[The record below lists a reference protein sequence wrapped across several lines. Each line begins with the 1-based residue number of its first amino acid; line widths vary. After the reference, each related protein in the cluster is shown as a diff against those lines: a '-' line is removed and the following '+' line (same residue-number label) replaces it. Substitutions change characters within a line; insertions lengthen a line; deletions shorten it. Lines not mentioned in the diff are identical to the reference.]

1 MRLARPL
8 LCLTLLLAG
17 CASAQPP
24 TPALWRV
31 SDADN
36 SLYLLGSFHL
46 LKPDDYPLSA
56 TVQAAFKDAETVL
69 FELPPQEMGSP
80 ATATAMA
87 MSRAALRGDGKT
99 LAEEIGPE
107 LDGKL
112 GAWAA
117 ANSDALATSGLSAS
131 LLQRF
136 EPWFVA
142 LLISNIEMAKLGLD
156 PALGLDAHFVAE
168 AAKAGKPGA
177 GLETGAQQIALL
189 DGMSG
194 DEQRQ
199 LLRES
204 LAEAD
209 EAKARTEALH
219 AAWRRGDDKYLWREM
234 GLEMRREYPALYRR
248 INVERNDAWL
258 PALQARLD
266 APGSD
271 DTLVVVGALHLLGE
285 DGVVAKLR
293 AKGYKIE
300 RLK

>member
-56 TVQAAFKDAETVL
+56 TVQAAFKDAEAVL
-69 FELPPQEMGSP
+69 FELPPKEMGSP
-80 ATATAMA
+80 ATAMA

-99 LAEEIGPE
+99 LAEDIGPE

-117 ANSDALATSGLSAS
+117 ANSDALAKSGLSAS

-156 PALGLDAHFVAE
+156 PARGLDAHFVAE

-177 GLETGAQQIALL
+177 GLETAASQIALL
-189 DGMSG
+189 DGMG
-194 DEQRQ
+194 KAEQLQ
-199 LLRES
+199 FL
-204 LAEAD
+204 
-209 EAKARTEALH
+209 TEALQDSRDAKRQTEAMH
-219 AAWRRGDDKYLWREM
+219 AAWRRGDDRTMWREM

-258 PALQARLD
+258 PTLQARLD

-293 AKGYKIE
+293 AKGYKVE

>member
-8 LCLTLLLAG
+8 LCLILLLAG
-17 CASAQPP
+17 CASAKPP

-46 LKPDDYPLSA
+46 LKPDDYPLSV
-56 TVQAAFKDAETVL
+56 TVQAAFKDAEAVL

-80 ATATAMA
+80 ATAMA
-87 MSRAALRGDGKT
+87 MSRAALRSDGT
-99 LAEEIGPE
+99 RLTDEIGPE
-107 LDGKL
+107 LNAKL
-112 GAWAA
+112 ETWAA
-117 ANSDALATSGLSAS
+117 ANAEALAKSNMRAP

-142 LLISNIEMAKLGLD
+142 LLIVNVEMAKLGLD

-234 GLEMRREYPALYRR
+234 GQAMRREYPALYRR
-248 INVERNDAWL
+248 INVARNDAWL
-258 PALQARLD
+258 APLEARLR
-266 APGSD
+266 APGTD
-271 DTLVVVGALHLLGE
+271 DTLVVVGALHLVGE

-293 AKGYKIE
+293 AKGYKVE

>member
-24 TPALWRV
+24 APALWRV

-46 LKPDDYPLSA
+46 LKPDDYPLSV
-56 TVQAAFKDAETVL
+56 TVQAAFDDAEAVL

-80 ATATAMA
+80 ATAMA
-87 MSRAALRGDGKT
+87 MSRAALRGDGT
-99 LAEEIGPE
+99 RLADEIGPE
-107 LDGKL
+107 LDAKL
-112 GAWAA
+112 GAWAT
-117 ANSDALATSGLSAS
+117 ANSDALAKSGLSAP
-131 LLQRF
+131 LLQHF

-177 GLETGAQQIALL
+177 GLETAASQIALL
-189 DGMSG
+189 DGMG
-194 DEQRQ
+194 KAEQLQ
-199 LLRES
+199 FL
-204 LAEAD
+204 
-209 EAKARTEALH
+209 TEALQDSRDAKRQTEAMH
-219 AAWRRGDDKYLWREM
+219 AAWRRGDDRTMWREM

-266 APGSD
+266 APGND

-293 AKGYKIE
+293 AKGYKVE

>member
-1 MRLARPL
+1 MRLPRYL
-8 LCLTLLLAG
+8 LCLALAG
-17 CASAQPP
+17 CASAKPP
-24 TPALWRV
+24 TPAMWRV

-56 TVQAAFKDAETVL
+56 TVQAAFDDAEALL

-80 ATATAMA
+80 ATAMA
-87 MSRAALRGDGKT
+87 MTRAALRADGKT
-99 LAEEIGPE
+99 LADEIGRE
-107 LDGKL
+107 LDAKL
-112 GAWAA
+112 SAWAA
-117 ANSDALATSGLSAS
+117 TNAGALTKSGMAAP

-142 LLISNIEMAKLGLD
+142 LLISQVEMGKLGLD

-189 DGMSG
+189 DGMG
-194 DEQRQ
+194 ADEQRQ

-204 LAEAD
+204 LAEASD
-209 EAKARTEALH
+209 AKTRTEALH
-219 AAWRRGDDKYLWREM
+219 AAWRRGDEKFLWREM
-234 GLEMRREYPALYRR
+234 ALEMRRDYPALYRR
-248 INVERNDAWL
+248 INVARNNAWL
-258 PALQARLD
+258 APLEARLR
-266 APGSD
+266 APGTD
-271 DTLVVVGALHLLGE
+271 DTLVVVGALHLVGE

-293 AKGYKIE
+293 AKGYKVE

>member
-1 MRLARPL
+1 MGFSRVL
-8 LCLTLLLAG
+8 LCLTLALTGG
-17 CASAQPP
+17 CAVAQPP
-24 TPALWRV
+24 TPAMWRV

-56 TVQAAFKDAETVL
+56 TVEAAFGDAEAVL

-80 ATATAMA
+80 ATALAMT
-87 MSRAALRGDGKT
+87 RAALRGDGKT
-99 LAEEIGPE
+99 LAEEIGPALNAK
-107 LDGKL
+107 LD
-112 GAWAA
+112 AWTA
-117 ANSDALATSGLSAS
+117 ANAEALTKSGIAAP

-142 LLISNIEMAKLGLD
+142 LLISQVEMGKYGLD

-177 GLETGAQQIALL
+177 GLETGALQIALL
-189 DGMSG
+189 DGMRG
-194 DEQRQ
+194 DEQHQ
-199 LLRES
+199 LLREA

-209 EAKARTEALH
+209 EAKARIEALH
-219 AAWRRGDDKYLWREM
+219 SAWRRGDDKTLWREM
-234 GLEMRREYPALYRR
+234 ALEMRREYPALYRR
-248 INVERNDAWL
+248 INVARNDAWVPQL
-258 PALQARLD
+258 EARLR
-266 APGSD
+266 APGTD
-271 DTLVVVGALHLLGE
+271 DTLVVVGAMHLLGE

-293 AKGYKIE
+293 AKGYKVE

>member
-1 MRLARPL
+1 MRLVRPL

-24 TPALWRV
+24 TPAMWRV

-46 LKPDDYPLSA
+46 LKPDDYPLSPA
-56 TVQAAFKDAETVL
+56 VQAAFADAEALL
-69 FELPPQEMGSP
+69 FELPPQEMASP
-80 ATATAMA
+80 ATAMA
-87 MSRAALRGDGKT
+87 MTRAALRADGKT
-99 LAEEIGPE
+99 LAAEIGPE
-107 LDGKL
+107 MSAKLD
-112 GAWAA
+112 AWAA
-117 ANSDALATSGLSAS
+117 ANADALAKSGLSAP

-189 DGMSG
+189 DGMG
-194 DEQRQ
+194 ADEQRQ

-204 LAEAD
+204 LAEAID
-209 EAKARTEALH
+209 AKVRTEALH
-219 AAWRRGDDKYLWREM
+219 AAWRRGDDRYLWREM
-234 GLEMRREYPALYRR
+234 ALEMRREYPALYKR
-248 INVERNDAWL
+248 INVARNDAWL
-258 PALQARLD
+258 VPLEARLR
-266 APGSD
+266 APGTD
-271 DTLVVVGALHLLGE
+271 DTLVVVGALHLVGE

-293 AKGYKIE
+293 TKGYKVE

>member
-1 MRLARPL
+1 MHLARPL
-8 LCLTLLLAG
+8 RCLTLLLAG
-17 CASAQPP
+17 CAGAQPP

-56 TVQAAFKDAETVL
+56 TVQAAFKDAEAVL
-69 FELPPQEMGSP
+69 FELPPQEMGAP

-87 MSRAALRGDGKT
+87 RAALRGDGKT
-99 LAEEIGPE
+99 LTEEIGPE
-107 LDGKL
+107 LDGTL
-112 GAWAA
+112 GNWAS
-117 ANSDALATSGLSAS
+117 ANSDALAKSGLSAP

-156 PALGLDAHFVAE
+156 PALGLDIHFVAE
-168 AAKAGKPGA
+168 AAQAGKPGA

-189 DGMSG
+189 DGMSA

-219 AAWRRGDDKYLWREM
+219 AAWRRGDDTYLWREM
-234 GLEMRREYPALYRR
+234 GLEMRRQYPALYRR
-248 INVERNDAWL
+248 INVARNEAWL
-258 PALQARLD
+258 PPLEARLR
-266 APGSD
+266 APGTD
-271 DTLVVVGALHLLGE
+271 DTLVVVGALHLVGE
-285 DGVVAKLR
+285 DGLVAKLR
-293 AKGYKIE
+293 AKGYRVE

>member
-80 ATATAMA
+80 ATAMA

-99 LAEEIGPE
+99 LAEDIGPE

-117 ANSDALATSGLSAS
+117 ANSDALATSGLSAP
-131 LLQRF
+131 LLQRL

-177 GLETGAQQIALL
+177 GLETAASQIALL
-189 DGMSG
+189 DGMG
-194 DEQRQ
+194 KAEQLQ
-199 LLRES
+199 FL
-204 LAEAD
+204 
-209 EAKARTEALH
+209 TEALQDSRDAKRQTEAMH
-219 AAWRRGDDKYLWREM
+219 AAWRRGDDRTMWREM
-234 GLEMRREYPALYRR
+234 GLEMRRDYPALYRR

>member
-56 TVQAAFKDAETVL
+56 TVQAAFKDAEAVL
-69 FELPPQEMGSP
+69 FELPPKEIGSP
-80 ATATAMA
+80 ATAMA

-142 LLISNIEMAKLGLD
+142 LLISNIEMAKLDLD
-156 PALGLDAHFVAE
+156 PARGLDAHFVAE

-177 GLETGAQQIALL
+177 GLETATSQIALL
-189 DGMSG
+189 DGMG
-194 DEQRQ
+194 KAEQLQ
-199 LLRES
+199 FL
-204 LAEAD
+204 
-209 EAKARTEALH
+209 TEALQDSRDAKRQTEAMH
-219 AAWRRGDDKYLWREM
+219 AAWRRGDDRTMWREM

-266 APGSD
+266 APGND

-293 AKGYKIE
+293 AKGYKVE